1 MATNKI
7 GAQKKSDHFYALG
20 TPFFPVYLS
29 LGDDAMLI
37 EGGTG
42 GATSLV
48 KDQLAEIGV
57 APERVKYMALT
68 HSHFDHIGL
77 VPHLKEFW
85 RNATILAG
93 LETLEAFRN
102 EKAMSQFP
110 AMDIFVAE
118 KLMSM
123 GETSSLAPDNID
135 YTFNVDKILNEGDKI
150 DLGAGV
156 VWTVLKTQ
164 GHSPCQLSFCEEKE
178 GTLAIGDSA
187 GLYFPKADAFWP
199 EYFLSLEVYVASIR
213 RLMSFNGNRT
223 ALSHFGVVDGSSNEF
238 LTKCLKAT
246 KAYHEEMVDRMKK
259 GEVLETVAFEKAKWV
274 HTNHNYMPFE
284 VTEQMCR
291 LLIKRSLKT
300 AEAAP
305 GLFSDI

>member
-1 MATNKI
+1 MSTNKLA
-7 GAQKKSDHFYALG
+7 AQKKSEHFYVLG

-29 LGDDAMLI
+29 LGDNAMLI

-48 KDQLAEIGV
+48 KEQLAEIGV
-57 APERVKYMALT
+57 APDRVKYMALT
-68 HSHFDHIGL
+68 HSHYDHIGL
-77 VPHLKEFW
+77 VPHLKDFW
-85 RNATILAG
+85 RNATVLAG
-93 LETLEAFRN
+93 PETQEAFRN

-123 GETSSLAPDNID
+123 GETNSLAPDNIEC
-135 YTFNVDKILNEGDKI
+135 TFSVDKIINEGVKI

-164 GHSPCQLSFCEEKE
+164 GHSPCQLSFYEEKE

-199 EYFLSLEVYVASIR
+199 EYFLSLEMYVESIR
-213 RLMSFNGNRT
+213 RLMSLNGNRT
-223 ALSHFGVVDGSSNEF
+223 ALSHFGVADGSSNDF
-238 LTKCLKAT
+238 LMKSLKAT

-259 GEVLETVAFEKAKWV
+259 GEVLEAIALDKAKWV

-300 AEAAP
+300 AENTP